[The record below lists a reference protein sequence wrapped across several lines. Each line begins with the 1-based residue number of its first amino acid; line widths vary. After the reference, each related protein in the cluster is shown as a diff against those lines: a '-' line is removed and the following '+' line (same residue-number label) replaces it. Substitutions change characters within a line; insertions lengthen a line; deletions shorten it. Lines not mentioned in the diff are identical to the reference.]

1 MYFVHHLIHFIMYS
15 LVLWQFILGVYII
28 LIWTKRNIKFN
39 NSPVI
44 NVSEGKTKGFE
55 YPIEVFK
62 DILEGKKVGPS
73 GPIEVDVNRKT
84 IIDTK
89 SDEVSVKLDEKIKG
103 KVKTQKD
110 KLKKL
115 RG

>member
-1 MYFVHHLIHFIMYS
+1 MYS
-15 LVLWQFILGVYII
+15 LILWQVVLGVYIL
-28 LIWTKRNIKFN
+28 LIWVSKNFKFHR
-39 NSPVI
+39 SPVL
-44 NVSEGKTKGFE
+44 N
-55 YPIEVFK
+55 IEESFQSGSSIETSKV
-62 DILEGKKVGPS
+62 KKNL
-73 GPIEVDVNRKT
+73 GPIEVGVKKNT

>member
-1 MYFVHHLIHFIMYS
+1 MDFIHHLIHFLMYS
-15 LVLWQFILGVYII
+15 LVLWQLVLGIYII
-28 LIWTKRNIKFN
+28 LIWAKRNIKCN

-44 NVSEGKTKGFE
+44 NVSETKGLSHQ
-55 YPIEVFK
+55 IETSK
-62 DILEGKKVGPS
+62 DL
-73 GPIEVDVNRKT
+73 GPIEVDVKREFKV
-84 IIDTK
+84 DTK
-89 SDEVSVKLDEKIKG
+89 PDEKSVKVDEKIKG

>member
-1 MYFVHHLIHFIMYS
+1 MDFIHHLIHFIMYS
-15 LVLWQFILGVYII
+15 LVLWQVVLGVYVI
-28 LIWTKRNIKFN
+28 LIWAKRNIKCN

-44 NVSEGKTKGFE
+44 NVSETITKGYD
-55 YPIEVFK
+55 YPIEVLK
-62 DILEGKKVGPS
+62 DRLEGKKMGPV
-73 GPIEVDVNRKT
+73 EVDVKREYKV
-84 IIDTK
+84 DTK
-89 SDEVSVKLDEKIKG
+89 PDEVSVKVDEKIKG

>member
-1 MYFVHHLIHFIMYS
+1 MGDLNHHIVHFIMYS
-15 LVLWQFILGVYII
+15 LVLWQFILGVYVI
-28 LIWTKRNIKFN
+28 LIWAKRNIKFN

-44 NVSEGKTKGFE
+44 NVSETKGFD
-55 YPIEVFK
+55 YPIEVLK
-62 DILEGKKVGPS
+62 DRLEGKKVGPT
-73 GPIEVDVNRKT
+73 GPVEVDVKKNL
-84 IIDTK
+84 IVDTK
-89 SDEVSVKLDEKIKG
+89 SDEASVKLDEKIKG

>member
-1 MYFVHHLIHFIMYS
+1 MDDFIHHLVHFLMYS
-15 LVLWQFILGVYII
+15 LVIWQIVLGVYVI
-28 LIWTKRNIKFN
+28 LLWAKRNIKFEKT
-39 NSPVI
+39 SPVI
-44 NVSEGKTKGFE
+44 NVPETKGFD
-55 YPIEVFK
+55 YPIEVLK
-62 DILEGKKVGPS
+62 DRLEGKKVGPT
-73 GPIEVDVNRKT
+73 GPVEVGVDRKT

-89 SDEVSVKLDEKIKG
+89 SDEVSVKLDEKIKC